1 MSTGVLDQIPR
12 SSLALLLVAQA
23 LVILPQVPRLSPWIL
38 VMWGICVLWRV
49 FIYQGRWGYPGNA
62 VKAGLIVLAGVGVG
76 TSHGKL
82 YGLDPASALLVV
94 AFALKLLEM
103 HDRRD
108 ALVVIY
114 LAYFAIAVEF
124 LYTQTMAITAY
135 QIGAAIFVTAALVGL
150 HQSWSRPRP
159 AQSLRTASI
168 LMLQAIPLT
177 VVMFLFFPRVAP
189 LWSVPLPDTQ
199 SRTGLSE
206 SMKLGEIARLGRSEE
221 LAFRVEFEDG
231 IPPAPGLYWRALTYS
246 SFADGTW
253 SGGRLGDARERL
265 VHFRR
270 MRRQPAWLRA
280 IEPAGDPIA
289 YSVIVEPTYRPWL
302 FALDFAVPRG
312 DDVGIGRD
320 FRLLAADPVTSRK
333 RYRVESWP
341 RTLLDSELSEWLQVR
356 ETSLPP
362 AGNPRTR
369 ALAAELQQQAGSD
382 AEFVT
387 AVLSHFRREPFHYT
401 LEPPTLQGE
410 RIDGFLFDTRRGF
423 CEHYAGTFVY
433 LTRLAGIP
441 SRVVAGYQGGE
452 PNPMASHLIVRQYD
466 AHAWAEVWYPQQG
479 WVRVDPTAAV
489 APQRIERGALDSL
502 EEGNQEQIEGLWRDG
517 GLRAMDWAMDV
528 LYFID
533 SLEHRWNVLV
543 LSYDATSQN
552 EFFED
557 LLGEVTPT
565 RIAVAVSSA
574 GALAVG
580 LSGLGFLISS
590 LRHRRPSLLR
600 LHDRLGDAFARAGL
614 PRAPSESPRAWGR
627 RLQIARPQLAAE
639 IEAVIDP
646 LDRSLFDPGTTEPE
660 LSPAWR
666 ALRRIRARLVLE
678 RLGGTFRRQP
688 RSGGRSGG
696 HPS

>member
-62 VKAGLIVLAGVGVG
+62 VKAGLIVLAGVGVA

-82 YGLDPASALLVV
+82 YGLDPASALLMV

-114 LAYFAIAVEF
+114 LAYFVIAVEF

-135 QIGAAIFVTAALVGL
+135 QIGAAILVTAALVGL

-159 AQSLRTASI
+159 LASLRTAAI
-168 LMLQAIPLT
+168 LVLQAIPLT

-189 LWSVPLPDTQ
+189 LWSVPLPDTR
-199 SRTGLSE
+199 SRTGLSDTME
-206 SMKLGEIARLGRSEE
+206 LGEIARLGRSGE

-231 IPPAPGLYWRALTYS
+231 IPPAPGLYWRALSYS
-246 SFADGTW
+246 RFEDGTW

-265 VHFRR
+265 VHFRG
-270 MRRQPAWLRA
+270 MRRQPGWLEA
-280 IEPAGDPIA
+280 IEPAGEPVS

-302 FALDFAVPRG
+302 FALDFGVPRE

-341 RTLLDSELSEWLQVR
+341 GTVLDPQLPDWLRTR
-356 ETSLPP
+356 ETALPP
-362 AGNPRTR
+362 DGNPRTR
-369 ALAAELQQQAGSD
+369 ALAAELQQQTGSD
-382 AEFVT
+382 AGFVT

-401 LEPPTLQGE
+401 LEPPRLQGD
-410 RIDGFLFDTRRGF
+410 RIDGFLFDSRRGF
-423 CEHYAGTFVY
+423 CEHYAGAFVY

-452 PNPMASHLIVRQYD
+452 PNPVAGHLIVRQYD
-466 AHAWAEVWYPQQG
+466 AHAWAEVWYPDRG

-489 APQRIERGALDSL
+489 APQRIERGALDSPG
-502 EEGNQEQIEGLWRDG
+502 EGNQEQVEGLWRND

-543 LSYDATSQN
+543 LSYDASSQN

-565 RIAVAVSSA
+565 RIAVAVTVA
-574 GALAVG
+574 GGLAVG
-580 LSGLGFLISS
+580 LSGLGFLIST
-590 LRHRRPSLLR
+590 LRRRRPPLLR
-600 LHDRLGDAFARAGL
+600 LHDGLGDAFARAGL
-614 PRAPSESPRAWGR
+614 PRAPRESPRAWGR
-627 RLQIARPQLAAE
+627 RLQAARPRLADE
-639 IEAVIDP
+639 IEAVMDP
-646 LDRSLFDPGTTEPE
+646 LDRALFDPDAPEPE
-660 LSPAWR
+660 LAPAWR

-678 RLGGTFRRQP
+678 RLAGTFRRRP
-688 RSGGRSGG
+688 RSDVP
-696 HPS
+696 PS

>member
-12 SSLALLLVAQA
+12 SSLVLLLVAQA

-62 VKAGLIVLAGVGVG
+62 VKAGLIVLAGVGVATG
-76 TSHGKL
+76 HGQL

-114 LAYFAIAVEF
+114 LAYFVIAVEF
-124 LYTQTMAITAY
+124 LYTQTMSITAY
-135 QIGAAIFVTAALVGL
+135 QIGAAVCVTAALVGL
-150 HQSWSRPRP
+150 HQSWSRPQP
-159 AQSLRTASI
+159 LASLRTASI

-189 LWSVPLPDTQ
+189 LWSVPLPETE
-199 SRTGLSE
+199 SRTGLSD
-206 SMKLGEIARLGRSEE
+206 SMSPGEIARLGRSEE

-231 IPPAPGLYWRALTYS
+231 IPPGPGLYWRALTYS
-246 SFADGTW
+246 SFEDGTW
-253 SGGRLGDARERL
+253 SGGRLGEARERL
-265 VHFRR
+265 VHFRG
-270 MRRQPAWLRA
+270 MRRKPEWLQA
-280 IEPAGDPIA
+280 IEPAGEPVN

-302 FALDFAVPRG
+302 FALDFAVPG
-312 DDVGIGRD
+312 EDDVGIGRD
-320 FRLLAADPVTSRK
+320 FRLLAADPVTSRM
-333 RYRVESWP
+333 RYRVES
-341 RTLLDSELSEWLQVR
+341 RRETVLDPELPDWLQVR

-362 AGNPRTR
+362 DGNPKTR
-369 ALAAELQQQAGSD
+369 ALAAELQQRTGSD
-382 AEFVT
+382 EEFVT
-387 AVLSHFRREPFHYT
+387 AVLGHFREQPFHYT
-401 LEPPTLQGE
+401 LEPPAVQGE
-410 RIDGFLFDTRRGF
+410 KVDGFLFETRRGF
-423 CEHYAGTFVY
+423 CEHYAGAFVY
-433 LTRLAGIP
+433 LARLAGIP
-441 SRVVAGYQGGE
+441 ARVVAGYQGGE
-452 PNPMASHLIVRQYD
+452 ANPMASHLIVRQYD
-466 AHAWAEVWYPQQG
+466 AHAWAEVWYPDQG

-489 APQRIERGALDSL
+489 APQRIERGARDAFSNG
-502 EEGNQEQIEGLWRDG
+502 EQTEVEGIWRNQGI
-517 GLRAMDWAMDV
+517 RAMDWARDL

-565 RIAVAVSSA
+565 RIAVAVSIA
-574 GALAVG
+574 GGLAVG
-580 LSGLGFLISS
+580 LSGLGFLVST
-590 LRHRRPSLLR
+590 LRHRRRPLLR

-614 PRAPSESPRAWGR
+614 PRAPRESPRAWGH
-627 RLQIARPQLAAE
+627 RLTAARPHLAAE

-646 LDRSLFDPGTTEPE
+646 LDRALFDPDAGEPD
-660 LSPAWR
+660 LAPAWR
-666 ALRRIRARLVLE
+666 ALRRIRMRLVLE
-678 RLGGTFRRQP
+678 RLGGTFRRRP
-688 RSGGRSGG
+688 RAGDR
-696 HPS
+696 PS

>member
-1 MSTGVLDQIPR
+1 LSTGVLDQIPR
-12 SSLALLLVAQA
+12 SSLVLLLVAQT

-38 VMWGICVLWRV
+38 LMWGICVLWRV

-62 VKAGLIVLAGVGVG
+62 VKAGLILLAGVGVA

-114 LAYFAIAVEF
+114 LAFFVIAVEF

-159 AQSLRTASI
+159 LASLRTASI

-199 SRTGLSE
+199 SRTGLSDT
-206 SMKLGEIARLGRSEE
+206 MKLGEIARLGRSEE

-246 SFADGTW
+246 RFEDGTW
-253 SGGRLGDARERL
+253 SGGRMGDARERL
-265 VHFRR
+265 VHFRG
-270 MRRQPAWLRA
+270 MRRQPGWLQA
-280 IEPAGDPIA
+280 IEPAGESVD

-302 FALDFAVPRG
+302 FALDFAVPRE
-312 DDVGIGRD
+312 DDIGIGRD

-341 RTLLDSELSEWLQVR
+341 GTVLDPELPDWLQTR
-356 ETSLPP
+356 ETALP
-362 AGNPRTR
+362 AGGNPRTR
-369 ALAAELQQQAGSD
+369 ALADELQQRTGSD

-387 AVLSHFRREPFHYT
+387 AVLGHFRREPFHYT
-401 LEPPTLQGE
+401 LEPPTLQGD
-410 RIDGFLFDTRRGF
+410 RIDGFLFDSRRGF
-423 CEHYAGTFVY
+423 CEHYAGAFVY

-466 AHAWAEVWYPQQG
+466 AHAWAEVWYPDRG

-502 EEGNQEQIEGLWRDG
+502 GEGGGEQVEGLWRSD

-565 RIAVAVSSA
+565 RIAVAVSIA
-574 GALAVG
+574 GGLAVG
-580 LSGLGFLISS
+580 LSGLGFLVSS
-590 LRHRRPSLLR
+590 LRHRRRPLLR
-600 LHDRLGDAFARAGL
+600 LHDSLGDAFARAGL
-614 PRAPSESPRAWGR
+614 PRALKESPRAWGR
-627 RLQIARPQLAAE
+627 RLQAARPRLTVE
-639 IEAVIDP
+639 IEAVVGP
-646 LDRSLFDPGTTEPE
+646 LDRALFDPDAPEPD
-660 LSPAWR
+660 LAPAWR
-666 ALRRIRARLVLE
+666 ALRRIRARLILE
-678 RLGGTFRRQP
+678 RLAGTFRRRP
-688 RSGGRSGG
+688 RSDGR
-696 HPS
+696 PS